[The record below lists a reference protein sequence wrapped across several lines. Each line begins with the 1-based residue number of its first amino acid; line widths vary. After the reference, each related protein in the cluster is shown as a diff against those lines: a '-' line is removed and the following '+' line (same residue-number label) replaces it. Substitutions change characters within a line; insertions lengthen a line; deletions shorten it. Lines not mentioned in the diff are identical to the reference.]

1 MMDRFTEKAS
11 AALSSASESAF
22 LKNHPEVTS
31 WHLLLAL
38 IHQEGGIIPALL
50 AGLEVDTQAL
60 AGVIERQL
68 ESLPTQEG
76 AGQTY
81 LAADL
86 KKVMQG
92 AYEESRILKDAYV
105 STEHLLLAILKH
117 PKSPVAE
124 LLRGL
129 GVDRETVL
137 AELEKVRGSEQVM
150 DANPEQKYQALER
163 FTIDLV
169 EAALGGKV
177 DPVIGRDDEI
187 RRTTQILSR
196 RTKNNPVLIGEPGV
210 GKTAIAEGLAQ
221 RIADGDVPET
231 LKNKRLL
238 ALDMGALVAGTKF
251 RGEFEERFKALLKAI
266 QNTNGDVILFIDE
279 LHTLVGA
286 GAAEGSLDASNMIK
300 PALARGE
307 LRCIGATTLDEYRKH
322 IEKDAALERRF
333 QVIVVREPS
342 TDETV
347 SILRGLKERYEVHH
361 GVRITD
367 RALVTAARLS
377 DRYIADRFL
386 PDKAIDLI
394 DEAASKLRLELDSQ
408 PPQLTDIDGRLT
420 QLKIE
425 KKVLE
430 KEKDDVSRKRLAEID
445 ASIAEFGEERAAL
458 ALEWQN
464 EKNAIQK
471 IRDIKARMDEAKHEE
486 QLATRENNL
495 ERLGE
500 IRYGLLPD
508 LEKSLAEAN
517 AGLSA
522 LQAEGAMLKEEVTEE
537 EIAEIVACWTGI
549 PVSRMMEAEREKLL
563 HLEDRLGERVIGQ
576 VEAIGAVSAAVRRA
590 RVGLGAENRPV
601 GSFIFVGPTGVGKT
615 ELAKALAE
623 TLFDDEHKMVRIDM
637 SEYMEKHSV
646 SRLIGAPPGYVGHDE
661 GGFLTES
668 VRRDPYSVVLMDEIE
683 KAHPD
688 VFNILLQILDDGRL
702 TDGKGRTVDFS
713 NCLVIMTSNLGTS
726 RQDSS
731 ADVTAMKER
740 VLEAVR
746 SAFKPEFLNRLD
758 DTIVFQP
765 LTDDEILKIADLQIN
780 ELANRLSAREL
791 GLEVAPEVVQ
801 ALAREGF
808 DPVYGARPLKRLI
821 QKKIENG
828 IATAL
833 LSGEL
838 EEGSVVQVSMNGDG
852 FEVRAAA

>member
-22 LKNHPEVTS
+22 LKDHPEVTS

-38 IHQEGGIIPALL
+38 IHQEGGVIPALL
-50 AGLEVDTQAL
+50 SGLEVDTQAL

-92 AYEESRILKDAYV
+92 AYAESQALKDTYV

-117 PKSPVAE
+117 RKSPVAE

-129 GVDRETVL
+129 GVDREAVL
-137 AELEKVRGSEQVM
+137 AGLEKVRGSEQVM

-163 FTIDLV
+163 FTVDLV

-266 QNTNGDVILFIDE
+266 QNTNGDIILFIDE

-445 ASIAEFGEERAAL
+445 ASIAELGEERAAL

-765 LTDDEILKIADLQIN
+765 LTDDEILKIADLQIK
-780 ELANRLSAREL
+780 ELANRLSARGL